1 MSEQIIP
8 PKLMPK
14 FQEWIKTDPKAIEGL
29 GYHETF
35 MVLEKKN
42 KNL

>member
-1 MSEQIIP
+1 
-8 PKLMPK
+8 MPN
-14 FQEWIKTDPKAIEGL
+14 FRLWMKTDPKATEGL

-42 KNL
+42 KNI